1 MWRRRWVGLARWG
14 GAVRCGAVGGRW
26 GRGGGVG
33 EGRVG
38 GGVSVDTVPAAGS
51 VIGFTCG

>member
-14 GAVRCGAVGGRW
+14 GAVRSEVWGGE
-26 GRGGGVG
+26 GGVG
-33 EGRVG
+33 GSVG
-38 GGVSVDTVPAAGS
+38 TVPAAGS